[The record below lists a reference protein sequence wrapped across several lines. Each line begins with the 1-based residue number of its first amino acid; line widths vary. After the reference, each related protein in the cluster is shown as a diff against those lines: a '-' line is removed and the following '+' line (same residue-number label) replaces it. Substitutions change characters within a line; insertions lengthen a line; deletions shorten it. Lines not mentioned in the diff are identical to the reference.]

1 MHGSNL
7 CWTQLVNE
15 FNQKHVG
22 KDVKRDLISQTL
34 KDFVKIMQPSDVL
47 KKLRGQRSH
56 VPRARVDPFSMV
68 QVGAYF
74 SHIF

>member
-1 MHGSNL
+1 MGPTCVGHNL
-7 CWTQLVNE
+7 SMSLTKSMWE
-15 FNQKHVG
+15 

-47 KKLRGQRSH
+47 KKLRGQRRH